1 MNFQNYID
9 IPGHRIGPGES
20 VLIIAE
26 AGVAHFGDPCKARD
40 LVDLAADAGA
50 DVLKVQAFH
59 TDALVS
65 ACLPEWRDRLR
76 PKEVDFDFLS
86 RIKERC
92 DERGILFLCTPHES
106 SVLPWLDEWDVPL
119 IKIGSGERGNTP
131 FFREIA
137 KLGKPVILST
147 GMYAQEHINQM
158 LMEFSRAGLNE
169 LALMHC
175 VTSYPAP
182 VTDVNLRAMES
193 LRTAFDGPVGYSDHT
208 QGHHIC
214 LAAVAMGAQ
223 IIEKHITLDF
233 NIPNAQDWK
242 VSCGPDDFAEFVRLI
257 REVESARGSSSKS
270 LRECEKGASQW
281 ALKSLVSMRPLS
293 AGHVLAEE
301 DMVAKRPGNG
311 ISPAQLQEVIG
322 RVLRVDLAEDDVL
335 EWSML
340 Q

>member
-9 IPGHRIGPGES
+9 IPGRRIGPGEP

-65 ACLPEWRDRLR
+65 ACLPEWRERLR

-86 RIKERC
+86 RIKNYC
-92 DERGILFLCTPHES
+92 DERGILFLCTPHEP

-137 KLGKPVILST
+137 ALGKPVILST
-147 GMYAQEHINQM
+147 GMYAREHVDQAITV
-158 LMEFSRAGLNE
+158 FSEAGMDQ

-175 VTSYPAP
+175 VTSYPTP
-182 VTDVNLRAMES
+182 VAEVNLKAMEG
-193 LRTAFDGPVGYSDHT
+193 LRTGFNGPIGYSDHT

-233 NIPNAQDWK
+233 NVPNAQDWK

-257 REVESARGSSSKS
+257 REVESARGSSDKS

-281 ALKSLVSMRPLS
+281 ALKSLVSMRSLS

-322 RVLRVDLAEDDVL
+322 RVLRVDLAEDDVI